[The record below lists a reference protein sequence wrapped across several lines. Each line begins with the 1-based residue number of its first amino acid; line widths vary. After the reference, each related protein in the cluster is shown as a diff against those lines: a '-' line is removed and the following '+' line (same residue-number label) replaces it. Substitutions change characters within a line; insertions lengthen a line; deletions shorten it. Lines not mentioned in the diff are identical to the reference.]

1 MEPRIKL
8 LISYY
13 KPAQVIKSDILT
25 PIHSGRKLSTQ
36 TNKDGTNLSKN
47 ELQFLHD
54 NMIGDDTGDNISEKN
69 YLYNE
74 LSIQYWAYRNLSQL
88 NNPVYVGFMH
98 HRRHFMF
105 QMPEPAPDKVN
116 ELFHFNKLDKNYIES
131 IGLTDENII
140 SQVKG
145 NDILA
150 FSPIIFD
157 DDISVREQFKQYA
170 TSTLYGDKEIYW
182 PLVEKT
188 ETIVKTKYP
197 EFSKA
202 FDQYFSGNK
211 HYFCNMFIM
220 RRDLFLEYS
229 EWLFSILFSLEKEPE
244 IKNLSIL
251 QSRTFGHIGERLLG
265 VFLNYINNKNT
276 YKLEHLSVSLVEN
289 TTPKEVNKLKK
300 QKHAKAICLASSEEY
315 AKYLEVCIRS
325 LLQNT
330 TASSQF
336 DIIILTTDMTE
347 YTRCRLKSSLKPYQ
361 ANISIIDISDHVK
374 PLMGLHKDILSGMA
388 GHISI
393 DTLSRLTINKVLSH
407 YKDVIYLDT
416 DAIVL
421 GDINSLFQEPFKN
434 NELAMAVP
442 DIEYQRIA
450 NTNQKVKEY
459 CNKTL
464 KLINHNDY
472 FQGGLIRF
480 NIEKINEENPDIFL
494 KAITKLA
501 TKEILFADQ
510 CILNYTLNG
519 RVRFLPIKWNVEWHI
534 PLIDKQF
541 INQLPA
547 NTLHTYMKARNKP
560 SMIHYC
566 SYLKPW
572 INPEHELAEY
582 FWHYAKDST
591 FYPEIIQEIKP
602 KTQLSSNMSIKKV
615 LANRIL
621 TTLFPKGHHKKTRL
635 AKKAAITLLGQDSPL
650 VNRLKSIY
658 SYR

>member
-8 LISYY
+8 LLSYY
-13 KPAQVIKSDILT
+13 KPAHIIKSDILT

-36 TNKDGTNLSKN
+36 TNKDGTNLSES

-74 LSIQYWAYRNLSQL
+74 LSVQYWAYRNLSQL
-88 NNPVYVGFMH
+88 NNPDYVGFMH

-105 QMPEPAPDKVN
+105 QMPKPAPNKVN
-116 ELFHFNKLDKNYIES
+116 ELFHFNKLDKKYIES

-140 SQVKG
+140 DQVKG

-157 DDISVREQFKQYA
+157 DGISVREQFKQYA

-182 PLVEKT
+182 PLVEQT
-188 ETIVKTKYP
+188 ETIVKTNYP
-197 EFSKA
+197 DFSEA
-202 FDQYFSGNK
+202 FDQYFDGNK

-229 EWLFSILFSLEKEPE
+229 EWLFSILGLLEKEPE
-244 IKNLSIL
+244 VNNLSIL

-276 YKLEHLSVSLVEN
+276 YKLKHLRVSLLGD
-289 TTPKEVNKLKK
+289 TTPNETNKLKK
-300 QKHAKAICLASSEEY
+300 QKYTKAICLASSEEY
-315 AKYLEVCIRS
+315 SKYLDVCIRS

-330 TASSQF
+330 TVSDQF
-336 DIIILTTDMTE
+336 DIVILTTDMTE
-347 YTRCRLKSSLKPYQ
+347 YTQSRLENSLKPYKQ
-361 ANISIIDISDHVK
+361 NISIIDISDHVK

-416 DAIVL
+416 DTVVL

-442 DIEYQRIA
+442 DIEYQRIV
-450 NTNQKVKEY
+450 NTNEKVKTY
-459 CNKTL
+459 CKQTL
-464 KLINHNDY
+464 KLINCNDY
-472 FQGGLIRF
+472 FQGGIIRF
-480 NIEKINEENPDIFL
+480 NIDAINQEDPDLFL
-494 KAITKLA
+494 NAIAKLA
-501 TKEILFADQ
+501 NQELLFADQ

-519 RVRFLPIKWNVEWHI
+519 RVRFLPVNWNVEWHI

-547 NTLHTYMKARNKP
+547 HTLHTYMKARNKP

-572 INPEHELAEY
+572 TNPEHELAEY
-582 FWHYAKDST
+582 FWYYAKDTT

-602 KTQLSSNMSIKKV
+602 KTQLSSNMSIKKA

-635 AKKAAITLLGQDSPL
+635 AKKAAIALLGQDSPL